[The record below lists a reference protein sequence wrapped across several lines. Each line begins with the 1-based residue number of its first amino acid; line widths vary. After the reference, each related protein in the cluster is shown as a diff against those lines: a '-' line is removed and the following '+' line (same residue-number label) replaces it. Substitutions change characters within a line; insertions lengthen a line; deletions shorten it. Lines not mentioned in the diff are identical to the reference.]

1 MLEVSIRGIDVQLLQ
16 VSDQRPI
23 IEPNALLQVLG
34 REDLDQSVGFSQQR
48 RVISV
53 QGRSPVDPVP
63 DLV

>member
-1 MLEVSIRGIDVQLLQ
+1 MLEVLIRGIDVQLLQ
-16 VSDQRPI
+16 VGDQRPI

-34 REDLDQSVGFSQQR
+34 REDLDQSVRFSR
-48 RVISV
+48 IISV